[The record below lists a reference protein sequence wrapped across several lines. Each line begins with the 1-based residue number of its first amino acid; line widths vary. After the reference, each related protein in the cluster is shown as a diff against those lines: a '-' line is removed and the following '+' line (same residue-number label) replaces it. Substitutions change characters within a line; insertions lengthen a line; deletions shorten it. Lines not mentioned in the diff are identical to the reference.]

1 MSQPIT
7 TRIPA
12 APEHVHVLRTVVA
25 AVASRAGGS
34 VDDLADL
41 RLVVDEAATLLL
53 RKGGGAN
60 VLAMTIEPEGQGLQ
74 IKLTVDSPGA
84 DPPAPDGLSWQVLRG
99 LADEVEA
106 LGSADGP
113 AIRIRRRLGAG

>member
-12 APEHVHVLRTVVA
+12 AAEHVHVLRTVVA

-41 RLVVDEAATLLL
+41 RLLVDEAATVLL
-53 RKGGGAN
+53 RAAGGAT
-60 VLAMTIEPEGQGLQ
+60 LLSMTIEPRDPELQ
-74 IKLTVDSPGA
+74 VELAVNAPGVE
-84 DPPAPDGLSWQVLRG
+84 PPTTDGLSWHVLRG